1 MRLAMRRCMYAAR
14 AMRWPRCILI
24 VMPHARRAGSQ
35 TPPHV
40 TRNRFPP
47 RERPTG
53 ALLDAAMSQAP
64 GDRDAGQRE
73 KGGTCV
79 HLTFKDDA
87 SPDMSVNFADFPL
100 DATLKYMVHHGIEPH
115 YPPRSMIR
123 DPSLADEPEPPVQNP
138 RNEKQTDE
146 VTESAPLTRSAT
158 AHTTERHREEGH
170 PHFFDRDEE
179 HTHLAAMATKHYNSL
194 PPPKE
199 IDTIVNFLH
208 RCHRGDSLLKFS

>member
-1 MRLAMRRCMYAAR
+1 MYAAR

-73 KGGTCV
+73 KGGKEQQSGLFHRHHPV
-79 HLTFKDDA
+79 FK
-87 SPDMSVNFADFPL
+87 V
-100 DATLKYMVHHGIEPH
+100 
-115 YPPRSMIR
+115 
-123 DPSLADEPEPPVQNP
+123 
-138 RNEKQTDE
+138 
-146 VTESAPLTRSAT
+146 
-158 AHTTERHREEGH
+158 
-170 PHFFDRDEE
+170 
-179 HTHLAAMATKHYNSL
+179 
-194 PPPKE
+194 
-199 IDTIVNFLH
+199 
-208 RCHRGDSLLKFS
+208 